1 MLKMRHE
8 REENVKSRIHTSLGA
23 LFSQTHSQGHSLV
36 RLAFPRLNFE
46 TNTESCDSPA
56 VAGARQFNTKD

>member
-1 MLKMRHE
+1 MRQS
-8 REENVKSRIHTSLGA
+8 NVRSQIHTSLGA

-36 RLAFPRLNFE
+36 RLPFPGLNFE

-56 VAGARQFNTKD
+56 IAGARQFNTKD